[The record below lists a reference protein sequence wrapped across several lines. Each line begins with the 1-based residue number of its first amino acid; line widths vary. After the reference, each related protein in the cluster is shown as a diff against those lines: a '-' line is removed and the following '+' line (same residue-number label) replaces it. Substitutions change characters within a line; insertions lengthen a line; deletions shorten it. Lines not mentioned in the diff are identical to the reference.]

1 MWSDGKMLNIKV
13 LRFFETNNFG
23 HYTILIRGRF
33 LSQNRPAKYKQVFD
47 RTILESSDPPI
58 RIRPKLGFWT
68 WIQPSLLHTIAKT
81 NLQTS
86 IFSLSPLF
94 SAHRS
99 SVFFVL
105 ESFDLGSLSGGRT
118 DLGQPITVV
127 RPDGVS
133 PGRVGFRV
141 FKRARRIVLR
151 IALPASLLRRRVL
164 RIALDVGGTRW
175 RVRVRTIIYHMTIS
189 DISHLGSPSFSS

>member
-1 MWSDGKMLNIKV
+1 MIHDSILYPSKALQYFSSIYCILLQQPFPNQLV
-13 LRFFETNNFG
+13 QLCRFFALNFSINIFAIFTKYEG
-23 HYTILIRGRF
+23 W
-33 LSQNRPAKYKQVFD
+33 RPIEKQ
-47 RTILESSDPPI
+47 
-58 RIRPKLGFWT
+58 
-68 WIQPSLLHTIAKT
+68 HTIAKT

-105 ESFDLGSLSGGRT
+105 ESFDLRSPMGGRT
-118 DLGQPITVV
+118 DLGQPITAV

-133 PGRVGFRV
+133 PGRVGLRV

-175 RVRVRTIIYHMTIS
+175 RVRVRTGVYYF
-189 DISHLGSPSFSS
+189 DL